1 MSIVCIVVFVHE
13 RRRISRFVSKIKI
26 EALRWKQLKK
36 KYYTAEIE
44 ILAHLNE
51 LCEFL
56 GRKKFKDRLNQYSV
70 DSVLLFETILLR
82 C

>member
-26 EALRWKQLKK
+26 EALRKQLKK

-44 ILAHLNE
+44 ILAH
-51 LCEFL
+51 
-56 GRKKFKDRLNQYSV
+56 
-70 DSVLLFETILLR
+70 
-82 C
+82 